1 MTAQT
6 LPEQELAEFS
16 LLSKAARQQL
26 DDSVSAAQGNIADV
40 RHELESQLSAL
51 DAHSTDQDMTPQAYQ
66 GDRAFL
72 LGQIAYLDALQRV
85 EQERQAPQH
94 DSFLSRFTSIWHKR
108 ESADS
113 R

>member
-6 LPEQELAEFS
+6 LPEQQLAEFS
-16 LLSKAARQQL
+16 LLSTAARQEL
-26 DDSVSAAQGNIADV
+26 DASVSAAHGDIAAV
-40 RHELESQLSAL
+40 RHAIEEQLNAL
-51 DAHSTDQDMTPQAYQ
+51 DGRSAGQDMTAQEYQ

-85 EQERQAPQH
+85 EHERQAPQH
-94 DSFLSRFTSIWHKR
+94 ESLLSRFASLWHKD

-113 R
+113 D